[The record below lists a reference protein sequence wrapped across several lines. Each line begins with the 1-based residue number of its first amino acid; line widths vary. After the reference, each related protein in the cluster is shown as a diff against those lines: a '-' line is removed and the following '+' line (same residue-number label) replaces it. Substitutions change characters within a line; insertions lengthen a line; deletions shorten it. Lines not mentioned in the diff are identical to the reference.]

1 MPHLLRLS
9 TLWSLLLVTAP
20 VHGAALMQGSPP
32 PPEAQVTAANWM
44 AAPYHDWAFH
54 HLESVLPTATVDRG
68 AGAPSELPTDPVDLS
83 AFEFVDF
90 TGKRRDFATF
100 LADQHVDALLIWSN
114 GALRQEVYRNGQTA
128 RDRHMLFSVTK
139 SFTGLLAEML
149 IEEGVLDDG
158 RRVSEYIP
166 ELRGSAYEDATVRN
180 VLDMEVGIDFTEIY
194 DDPSSTV
201 TQFGYAAGFRPA
213 PAGVVHAASLWEFL
227 PTLRKKGEHGRDFH
241 YVTANSEVLGWVLE
255 RVAKVPIAQLFSERV
270 YAKIGAE
277 RDAFYTV
284 DPHGKAVAGGGLN
297 VTARDTMRL
306 ALMMSQEGAFDGQQ
320 IVPAAV
326 AKRIA
331 AGGTPRPSLWGNEDG
346 GRDNSYR
353 SQWYYHHPSRTLSA
367 AGVHGQNIHIAV
379 GRDVVMV
386 TQSSYPEAD
395 GAFFG
400 VTDGFFVAVAAWLDR
415 QGRTQ

>member
-1 MPHLLRLS
+1 
-9 TLWSLLLVTAP
+9 
-20 VHGAALMQGSPP
+20 MQGSPP

-284 DPHGKAVAGGGLN
+284 DPHGKAVAGGGVN

>member
-284 DPHGKAVAGGGLN
+284 DPHGKAVAGGGVN